1 MNKILILGAGT
12 GGTIMANKLRK
23 TLDFDQWSITII
35 DEFKTHYYQ
44 PGFLFI
50 PFGIYR
56 KQDVIKSKANFI
68 PPGVDLIFSKIDKII
83 PETNQILLSD
93 GKKMDYDILIVATGV
108 KTVPDETTGMKGDLW
123 HKNIFD
129 FYTIEGAI
137 ALERFF
143 KTWQGGN
150 LVLNIADMPIK
161 CPVAPLEFVML
172 ADSFFIEKGIRDKV
186 NIKFVT
192 PLSSAFTKPIS
203 AKVLGEILKSKN
215 IEVITDFYIDKVD
228 NENKK
233 IVSYDEKEV
242 DFDCLITIPVHKG
255 AEMVG
260 KSGISDDMNF
270 LKVDKHTLQSTM
282 FDNIFGLGDATN
294 IPTSKAGSVVHFSAE
309 ILFENIMCKIEGRP
323 LSGEF
328 DGHANCYI
336 ESGHGKGVLIDFNYT
351 TEPLPGKY
359 PMPGVGPFGLLK
371 QTKANH
377 YGKLIFRW
385 MYWHM
390 ILKGKEM
397 PVETLMSMAG
407 KEKVNI

>member
-23 TLDFDQWSITII
+23 TLDLSEWKITII
-35 DEFKTHYYQ
+35 DEHRSHYYQ

-50 PFGIYR
+50 PFGIY
-56 KQDVIKSKANFI
+56 KKHDVIKSKANFI

-83 PETNQILLSD
+83 ADKNQVLLGD
-93 GKKMDYDILIVATGV
+93 GEIVDYDILIVSTGV
-108 KTVPDETTGMKGDLW
+108 KTDPEETEGMKGDLW
-123 HKNIFD
+123 HKNVFD

-137 ALERFF
+137 ALEKFF
-143 KTWQGGN
+143 KTWEGGD
-150 LVLNIADMPIK
+150 LILNIADMPIK

-172 ADSFFIEKGIRDKV
+172 ADSYFIEKGMRDKV

-203 AKVLGEILKSKN
+203 AKVLGEMLKSKN
-215 IEVITDFYIDKVD
+215 IEVITDFYIERVD

-233 IVSYDEKEV
+233 IISYDEKQV
-242 DFDCLITIPVHKG
+242 GFDCLITIPVHKG
-255 AEMVG
+255 SEVIG
-260 KSGISDDMNF
+260 KSGIADDMNF

-282 FDNIFGLGDATN
+282 YENIFGLGDATN

-309 ILFENIMCKIEGRP
+309 ILFENLMCKIEGRP
-323 LSGEF
+323 LSAKF

-336 ESGHGKGVLIDFNYT
+336 ESGQGKGVLIDFNYT

-359 PMPGVGPFGLLK
+359 PLPGIGPFGLLK
-371 QTKANH
+371 QTKVNH

-397 PVETLMSMAG
+397 PIEALMSMAG
-407 KEKVNI
+407 KEEVNR